1 MQNATSQFSRA
12 VVQRRV
18 AELCLD
24 TSNQVLVDHW
34 FSLWSGDALP
44 TREQFSPA
52 RIKPFLPSML
62 IFEVV
67 PDESITVRL
76 AGTGYRFILDRDPT
90 GSDWIAAA
98 PASHRKIRLRMFS
111 TVARGGFLVAH
122 RRIAMLATE
131 DYISEE
137 ILFPLAQRANGSV
150 PIVAHVNF
158 TQDQIARVRSI
169 AQVNGDP
176 IDHQLITFA

>member
-62 IFEVV
+62 ISEVV

-76 AGTGYRFILDRDPT
+76 AGTGYRVILGPGPT
-90 GSDWIAAA
+90 RADWIAGA
-98 PASHRKIRLRMFS
+98 PAGAPK
-111 TVARGGFLVAH
+111 
-122 RRIAMLATE
+122 
-131 DYISEE
+131 
-137 ILFPLAQRANGSV
+137 N
-150 PIVAHVNF
+150 
-158 TQDQIARVRSI
+158 
-169 AQVNGDP
+169 
-176 IDHQLITFA
+176 